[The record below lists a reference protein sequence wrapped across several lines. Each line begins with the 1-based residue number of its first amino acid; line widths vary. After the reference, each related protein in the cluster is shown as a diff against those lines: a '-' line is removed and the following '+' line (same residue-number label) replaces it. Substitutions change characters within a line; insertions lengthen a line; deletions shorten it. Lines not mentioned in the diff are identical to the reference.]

1 MFPRFLKALAAV
13 VALTAAPSVPAE
25 EAASEAKP
33 DVPVTAPAADPESH
47 STAAVPTESVPIP
60 SGDQGASKPS
70 EPSGKLPAVPPPS
83 AKPAVESGMASV
95 YASDLEGRPTASGAP
110 YDSNNLTAAHRSLP
124 LGSRI
129 RVTDSASGRSVSV
142 TINDRWGGAPGQIVN
157 LSRRAADELGMRGS
171 GQRKVEIA
179 VETLGEGRRQPT
191 PAGYT
196 STPRLLPERIEATSN
211 DAAGRG
217 RACANEADIL
227 GLRDSLRESHVRNCL
242 ARKSKSGAAAAQA
255 KPR

>member
-1 MFPRFLKALAAV
+1 MFPRFLKAFAAA

-33 DVPVTAPAADPESH
+33 DVPVTAPAADAESQ
-47 STAAVPTESVPIP
+47 STAAVPTESVP
-60 SGDQGASKPS
+60 KPS
-70 EPSGKLPAVPPPS
+70 EPSGKPPEVPAPS

-95 YASDLEGRPTASGAP
+95 YASDLEGRATASGAP

-124 LGSRI
+124 LGSKI
-129 RVTDSASGRSVSV
+129 RVTDFASGRSVSV
-142 TINDRWGGAPGQIVN
+142 TINDRWAGGPGQIVN

-171 GQRKVEIA
+171 GQRKVDIT

-196 STPRLLPERIEATSN
+196 STPLLLPERIEATSN
-211 DAAGRG
+211 NAAGRV

-242 ARKSKSGAAAAQA
+242 ARKSQSGAAAAQA

>member
-1 MFPRFLKALAAV
+1 MFPRFLKALAAAV
-13 VALTAAPSVPAE
+13 TITAAPSLMAE

-33 DVPVTAPAADPESH
+33 DVPITAPATDPESQ
-47 STAAVPTESVPIP
+47 STATVPTESVP
-60 SGDQGASKPS
+60 KPS
-70 EPSGKLPAVPPPS
+70 EPQRKPPGVPAPS
-83 AKPAVESGMASV
+83 AKPAVEAGMASV
-95 YASDLEGRPTASGAP
+95 YASDLEGRPTASGAL
-110 YDSNNLTAAHRSLP
+110 YDSDKLTAAHRSLP

-142 TINDRWGGAPGQIVN
+142 TINDRWGGGPGQIVN

-171 GQRKVEIA
+171 GQREVEIT
-179 VETLGEGRRQPT
+179 VESLGEGRRQPA

-227 GLRDSLRESHVRNCL
+227 GLRDALRESHVRNCL